1 MKLSDSNNLQSALQA
16 PPRRLSDGCRRI
28 KRGCSGPDVAACDAK
43 SQGRGS
49 IGSLSEP
56 YSAVR
61 MRLGTFSVLF
71 LSLHGLGWLA
81 KLRNWLH
88 FKSMHV
94 LHRFAEAR
102 AFNYCKSRLILST
115 ATFIVWT
122 PCSCCQSEQTM
133 MHPYAF
139 RNMTMGLFVVFGNT

>member
-1 MKLSDSNNLQSALQA
+1 MQSLKVGAF
-16 PPRRLSDGCRRI
+16 R
-28 KRGCSGPDVAACDAK
+28 
-43 SQGRGS
+43 S

-139 RNMTMGLFVVFGNT
+139 RNMRMGLFVVFFNLSVFIKEYRNLSKRSKKH